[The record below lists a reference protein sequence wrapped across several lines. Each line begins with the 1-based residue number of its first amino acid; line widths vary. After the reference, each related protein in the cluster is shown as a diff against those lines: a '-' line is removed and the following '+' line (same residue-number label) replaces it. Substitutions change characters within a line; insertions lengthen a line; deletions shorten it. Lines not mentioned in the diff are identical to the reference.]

1 MSIDDMVWEL
11 DTLVAL
17 EVMGWVVDPIGRIY
31 AGRDRGIMHCNNVG
45 YAHKRWWPSEDMGA
59 AAEVREKMRQRGYEI
74 GATTPREICEEALRR
89 IRGIV

>member
-1 MSIDDMVWEL
+1 MVREL

-31 AGRDRGIMHCNNVG
+31 AGLDRGIMHCNNVG

-59 AAEVREKMRQRGYEI
+59 AREVVEKMRQRGHEI
-74 GATTPREICEEALRR
+74 VATGPDAICREALGK